1 MEEELRCSQ
10 CSGFYHVPVLLVCHH
25 ALCLACAGALQKPA
39 AAAPPPPPP
48 PSRAD
53 EEGSSSSG
61 GSSLVPPAEEHETSE
76 VDKLSVLSDADSGVS
91 CSSRPTSLVG
101 ASEERGGG
109 GGSGGGNSI
118 SNNSDPPPPPP
129 VYTITCPKCGV
140 ATPTDESGA
149 QGLTRFRV
157 LAAVVDKH
165 LERYQVAEPCQLCE
179 GAEMARAAQVFCDQ
193 CLVFYCGP
201 CRDSCHPARGPL
213 ASHWLVSVAEG
224 RALLR
229 ARRRER
235 EGRCGHHP
243 QEHVS
248 MFCVTC
254 RVPVCVLC
262 LHHGRHHTHD
272 VHALNAVT
280 KTHKTELSQALQQL
294 SEKARAATEFI
305 HTLKTLSDEV
315 HGNCREVEGV
325 IAAQVDAL
333 VEALQTRRSDLI
345 NWVRRQRDAKVHALR
360 EQVQDYTHTLQGTTA
375 TIHFCIEAL
384 KESDP
389 ASFMEAQAILEERVC
404 TVSEDWERTMIPEP
418 RVPPVFNLTLDDKT
432 LLTAIQQ
439 LTFIQLKPPGTPAMI
454 PEECSAENNSVTI
467 AWAPHHTS
475 CVTGYTLEIDDGSNG
490 PFREVY
496 TGEETVCTIDGLH
509 FNSIY
514 RARVKAFNNSGS
526 SAFCEPLCLQTAA
539 VAWFTFETNHA
550 DHTLSENGCTVS
562 CDSYEH
568 RVALGSV
575 GFSRGIHYWEF
586 HIERYDGN
594 ADIAFGVGRIDICK
608 EMILGK
614 CGGSWSMYIDGERS
628 WFMHGG
634 EHFDRKSG
642 GVRAGDTVGLLLILP
657 EKTLTFYVNG
667 DLQGRVSLAGIGGV
681 LYPAV
686 SLNRSV
692 VLTVQTGLH
701 PPKKYLNPS
710 SEANM

>member
-1 MEEELRCSQ
+1 MEEELRCTQ
-10 CSGFYHVPVLLVCHH
+10 CSGFYHVPVLLVCRH

-39 AAAPPPPPP
+39 GAPPP
-48 PSRAD
+48 
-53 EEGSSSSG
+53 SSSSTRPDEDG
-61 GSSLVPPAEEHETSE
+61 GSSNGSSNVVPPPTAEELHETSE

-101 ASEERGGG
+101 GSEV
-109 GGSGGGNSI
+109 GGSN
-118 SNNSDPPPPPP
+118 DHPPPPPP
-129 VYTITCPKCGV
+129 VYTINCPRCGV
-140 ATPTDESGA
+140 ATPTDDSGA

-179 GAEMARAAQVFCDQ
+179 GGDMARPAQVFCDQ

-213 ASHWLVSVAEG
+213 AAHWLVSVGEG

-248 MFCVTC
+248 MYCLTC

-262 LHHGRHHTHD
+262 LHHGRHHAHD

-305 HTLKTLSDEV
+305 HTLKTFSEEV

-333 VEALQTRRSDLI
+333 VEALHTRRSDLI
-345 NWVRRQRDAKVHALR
+345 NWVRRQRDSKVHALR
-360 EQVQDYTHTLQGTTA
+360 EQVQDYTHTLQSTTA

-389 ASFMEAQAILEERVC
+389 ASFMEAQGILEERVC
-404 TVSEDWERTMIPEP
+404 TMSRDWEQTMVPEP

-439 LTFIQLKPPGTPAMI
+439 LTFIQLKPPGTPVMI

-475 CVTGYTLEIDDGSNG
+475 CVTGYTLEIDDGCNG

-514 RARVKAFNNSGS
+514 RARVRAFNSTGN
-526 SAFCEPLCLQTAA
+526 SAFCEPLCLQTAE
-539 VAWFTFETNHA
+539 VAWFTLETNHS
-550 DHTLSENGCTVS
+550 DHTLSENGCTIS

-568 RVALGSV
+568 RVAMGSV
-575 GFSRGIHYWEF
+575 GFSKGVHYWEF
-586 HIERYDGN
+586 NLERYDGN

-614 CGGSWSMYIDGERS
+614 CGGSWSMYIDSERS

-634 EHFDRKSG
+634 EHFDRTSG
-642 GVRAGDTVGLLLILP
+642 GVRAGDTVGLLLNLP
-657 EKTLTFYVNG
+657 EKVLTFYVNG
-667 DLQGRVSLAGIGGV
+667 DLQGSLSLTAISGV
-681 LYPAV
+681 LYPAI

-692 VLTVQTGLH
+692 VLTALTGLH
-701 PPKKYLNPS
+701 PPKKYQSTS
-710 SEANM
+710 SEAKI

>member
-1 MEEELRCSQ
+1 MEEELRCAQ
-10 CSGFYHVPVLLVCHH
+10 CTGFYHVPVLLACRH
-25 ALCLACAGALQKPA
+25 AMCLACARDLQKPA
-39 AAAPPPPPP
+39 VVPP
-48 PSRAD
+48 RGE
-53 EEGSSSSG
+53 EEGS
-61 GSSLVPPAEEHETSE
+61 VPPAEDLHETSE

-101 ASEERGGG
+101 APEV
-109 GGSGGGNSI
+109 GGSS
-118 SNNSDPPPPPP
+118 SSSSSEPLPPPP
-129 VYTITCPKCGV
+129 VYTITCPQCSV
-140 ATPTDESGA
+140 ATPADEAGA
-149 QGLTRFRV
+149 QGLTRYRV

-179 GAEMARAAQVFCDQ
+179 GSGAPRPAQVFCDQ

-201 CRDSCHPARGPL
+201 CRDSCHPDRGPL
-213 ASHWLVSVAEG
+213 AAHWLVNVAEG

-248 MFCVTC
+248 MYCLTC
-254 RVPVCVLC
+254 RLPVCVLC
-262 LHHGRHHTHD
+262 LHHGRHHAHD

-325 IAAQVDAL
+325 MVAQVDAL
-333 VEALQTRRSDLI
+333 VEALQARRSDLI
-345 NWVRRQRDAKVHALR
+345 NWVRRQRDNKVHALR
-360 EQVQDYTHTLQGTTA
+360 EQVQDYTHTLQSTTA

-389 ASFMEAQAILEERVC
+389 ASFMEAQEVLEERVC
-404 TVSEDWERTMIPEP
+404 TMRREWDQTMIPEP
-418 RVPPVFNLTLDDKT
+418 RVPPGFNLTLDDKT

-439 LTFIQLKPPGTPAMI
+439 LTFIQLKPPGTPSMI
-454 PEECSAENNSVTI
+454 TEECSAENNSVTI
-467 AWAPHHTS
+467 AWAPHPTS

-514 RARVKAFNNSGS
+514 RARVRAFNNTGNS
-526 SAFCEPLCLQTAA
+526 SYCEPLCLQTAE
-539 VAWFTFETNHA
+539 VAWFSLESIHP
-550 DHTLSENGCTVS
+550 DHTISENGFTIS

-575 GFSRGIHYWEF
+575 GFSRGVHYWEF
-586 HIERYDGN
+586 NIEKYDGN
-594 ADIAFGVGRIDICK
+594 ADIAFGLSRIDICK

-614 CGGSWSMYIDGERS
+614 CGGSWSMYIDNERS
-628 WFMHGG
+628 WLMHSG
-634 EHFDRKSG
+634 EHFNRSAG
-642 GVRAGDTVGLLLILP
+642 GVRTGDIVGLLLNLP
-657 EKTLTFYVNG
+657 EKTLGFYVNG
-667 DLQGRVSLAGIGGV
+667 ELQGYLSLTGVSGV
-681 LYPAV
+681 LYPAI

-692 VLTVQTGLH
+692 ILTLQTGLK
-701 PPKKYLNPS
+701 PPKHYLGVPPIV
-710 SEANM
+710 EA